1 MHILLCVANPEGQE
15 KKQGTGEGYAVFR
28 CDGIVPDQDVVGSGE
43 WGGGEGAEKC
53 STSGCGAR
61 IAEGLAMKN

>member
-15 KKQGTGEGYAVFR
+15 KKQETGEGYAVFR

-43 WGGGEGAEKC
+43 GEGVRVLKNAQLLAVEP
-53 STSGCGAR
+53 
-61 IAEGLAMKN
+61 GLLKGWL